1 MAQEDLVVVEDNIEY
16 ESSNNLYKTQNIYTD
31 GEKIYY
37 TLYNESINRYYFEAV
52 GYNFEDEA
60 ERSMKG
66 L

>member
-16 ESSNNLYKTQNIYTD
+16 ESSNSLYKTQNIYTD